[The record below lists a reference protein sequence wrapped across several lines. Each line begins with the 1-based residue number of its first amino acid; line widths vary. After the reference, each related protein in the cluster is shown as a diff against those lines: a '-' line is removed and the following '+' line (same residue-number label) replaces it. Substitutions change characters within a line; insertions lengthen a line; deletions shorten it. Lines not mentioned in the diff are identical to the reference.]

1 MEPEAQPEAAPEST
15 EVAQHEPVHMDDQVE
30 QVPESY
36 NIFSE
41 EQGPVPSEGNRAEP
55 VAEQKKSKQFLENV
69 RKDKEKLNKREN

>member
-41 EQGPVPSEGNRAEP
+41 EQ
-55 VAEQKKSKQFLENV
+55 
-69 RKDKEKLNKREN
+69 